1 LHTSQPDH
9 LRAKR
14 AQIHISAR
22 HDRPVTQSLRIQG
35 QCHNIDA
42 DARPQSASLS
52 TPRARER
59 AQPSDFAS
67 IYRRESAP
75 PLSAHPSANF
85 NDDSPRASRISV
97 VASDDVELSAPAVAP
112 VAFQDTQARLFDDQ
126 ARRVLP
132 RHT

>member
-14 AQIHISAR
+14 TQIHVSAR

-35 QCHNIDA
+35 QCHDIDA
-42 DARPQSASLS
+42 DTRSQSASLS

-59 AQPSDFAS
+59 AQSSDFAG

-75 PLSAHPSANF
+75 PLLSHPSADLD
-85 NDDSPRASRISV
+85 DDSPRAPRISV
-97 VASDDVELSAPAVAP
+97 IASDDVELSAPAVAP

>member
-9 LRAKR
+9 LCAKR

-22 HDRPVTQSLRIQG
+22 HGRPVTQSLRIQG
-35 QCHNIDA
+35 QCHDIDA
-42 DARPQSASLS
+42 DTRPQSASLS
-52 TPRARER
+52 TPRARECT
-59 AQPSDFAS
+59 QPSDFAG
-67 IYRRESAP
+67 IYRRESAA
-75 PLSAHPSANF
+75 PLPAHPSADLD
-85 NDDSPRASRISV
+85 DDSPRARRVDV
-97 VASDDVELSAPAVAP
+97 VASDDVEFSAPAVVP